1 MSKWNQDA
9 LVALQGKLK
18 ENLTMTQLCDMLE
31 KPAGGFMSHAEAIR
45 VTELSGDSK
54 QIEQIIKIL
63 RGKDDRDFATFC
75 EMLRRSNYGVWA
87 NKLELKAGTV
97 KNGQGKVIAYC
108 SLFCGVQLASRDKQC
123 MQCVCVC
130 VRACVHT
137 CVRVRVRVC
146 VVCLC
151 VCVVC
156 VYVHQM
162 PH

>member
-18 ENLTMTQLCDMLE
+18 ENLTMTELCDMLE

-54 QIEQIIKIL
+54 QVGQIIKIL
-63 RGKDDRDFATFC
+63 YGKDDRDFATFC

-87 NKLELKAGTV
+87 NKLELKAETF

-108 SLFCGVQLASRDKQC
+108 SLFCGVPLLLASRDKQC

-130 VRACVHT
+130 V
-137 CVRVRVRVC
+137 
-146 VVCLC
+146 C
-151 VCVVC
+151 VCVCTSDATVGVC
-156 VYVHQM
+156 IM
-162 PH
+162 FTN